1 MLGELARKLGKERG
15 LLFRVYFAPNAS
27 TQPAHSRRAHRRLR
41 PTPDQLT
48 ESRGHLVV
56 MLRHLD
62 PAEQAAIAA
71 LVQQILAAK
80 ADGPAAPKSAVAGA
94 VASPAEA

>member
-1 MLGELARKLGKERG
+1 
-15 LLFRVYFAPNAS
+15 
-27 TQPAHSRRAHRRLR
+27 
-41 PTPDQLT
+41 
-48 ESRGHLVV
+48 

-71 LVQQILAAK
+71 LVQQMLAAK
-80 ADGPAAPKSAVAGA
+80 ADGPAAPKAAVAGA